1 MFNLLI
7 HNIMEPK
14 IIFKDGREGEMTLD
28 AIKGIAIPRIDGET
42 ILVYPK
48 YKDCILL
55 DENRIRDWKE
65 PEHDEIDALFVDAD
79 RSKEVTDDLLA
90 LDSPAA
96 KHVRSVGEQFNIPS
110 LLTVGAI
117 WKYRKD
123 INALAKNIS
132 GADLLRERS
141 CLWSCCRYNPSSAW
155 VAYGNYGFFSTS
167 ICIAAIPLCPCR
179 ILKNRAKARLNP
191 YSLGEGAPSPR
202 PLLWIVAP
210 DRAAVCQQSKT
221 QSLWLSK

>member
-1 MFNLLI
+1 MLNLLI

-48 YKDCILL
+48 YKDCALL

-65 PEHDEIDALFVDAD
+65 SEHDEIDALFVDAD

-96 KHVRSVGEQFNIPS
+96 KHVRSVGKQFNIPS

-123 INALAKNIS
+123 INALAKKIS
-132 GADLLRERS
+132 GADLLHERPY
-141 CLWSCCRYNPSSAW
+141 LWSCCRGGAGYAW
-155 VAYGNYGFFSTS
+155 VAGGGVGFFGYGGT
-167 ICIAAIPLCPCR
+167 L
-179 ILKNRAKARLNP
+179 
-191 YSLGEGAPSPR
+191 YSSFTVVPVSHLEKPSESE
-202 PLLWIVAP
+202 A
-210 DRAAVCQQSKT
+210 
-221 QSLWLSK
+221 

>member
-1 MFNLLI
+1 
-7 HNIMEPK
+7 
-14 IIFKDGREGEMTLD
+14 MTLG

-48 YKDCILL
+48 YKDCALL

-110 LLTVGAI
+110 LLAVGAI

-123 INALAKNIS
+123 INALAKNIC
-132 GADLLRERS
+132 GADLLRERPY
-141 CLWSCCRYNPSSAW
+141 LWSCCRGN
-155 VAYGNYGFFSTS
+155 AYGAWLAIGGSGFFSSSNMYGSVTVVPVS
-167 ICIAAIPLCPCR
+167 HLE
-179 ILKNRAKARLNP
+179 K
-191 YSLGEGAPSPR
+191 PSESE
-202 PLLWIVAP
+202 A
-210 DRAAVCQQSKT
+210 
-221 QSLWLSK
+221 